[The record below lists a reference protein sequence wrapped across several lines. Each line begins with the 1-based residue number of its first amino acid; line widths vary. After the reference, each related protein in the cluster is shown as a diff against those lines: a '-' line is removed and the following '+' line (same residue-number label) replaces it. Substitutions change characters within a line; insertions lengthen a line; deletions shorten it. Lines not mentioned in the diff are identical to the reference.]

1 MDTRRY
7 LRQDGACHKY
17 QNLNVISIVDATNA
31 QTAVNSID
39 ALDVESAFGAH
50 YRRLA
55 RTIALVIGNRGRA
68 EELAVDVFLK
78 WTQKGASGP
87 DPEGWLYRA
96 AANLAIDELRK
107 QTRRARFD
115 RLFQWMREPAT
126 PEEIHSAN
134 QERDHVRVVLATMQ
148 RRQAELLVLRTQG
161 FSYEELASTLRL
173 NRASIGTLLKRAEQ
187 TFRKEYIAKYGP
199 Q

>member
-1 MDTRRY
+1 M
-7 LRQDGACHKY
+7 
-17 QNLNVISIVDATNA
+17 DATNA
-31 QTAVNSID
+31 QTALNSIY
-39 ALDVESAFGAH
+39 ALDIETAFAAH
-50 YRRLA
+50 YRRVA

-78 WTQKGASGP
+78 WVHNGAASGP
-87 DPEGWLYRA
+87 NPEGWLYRT

-107 QTRRARFD
+107 QTRRAQFD
-115 RLFQWMREPAT
+115 RLFRWMREPAT

-134 QERDHVRVVLATMQ
+134 QERDHVRVVLAMMQ

-161 FSYEELASTLRL
+161 FSYEELASTLSL